1 MTLAEAFVRLLLL
14 PAPRT
19 RRGHRLKTS
28 PRHLPRRL
36 PLSSLQACLP
46 MLFRPACPTASPPC
60 RPRVHTD
67 PPLLARAALLL
78 CLLAAPLQVR
88 LLVEPS
94 VGRLPC
100 RRLISAHPLASPKAA
115 CPPLVLALFTAY
127 QVSTRVRDWFA
138 SKVCHMVK
146 SHCRSAIAYLPPRMR
161 IVFII
166 RFSL

>member
-1 MTLAEAFVRLLLL
+1 MLVMHLAFVRLLLL

-19 RRGHRLKTS
+19 CRRHRLKT
-28 PRHLPRRL
+28 LPIRLSRRL
-36 PLSSLQACLP
+36 PLSSRQTRLP
-46 MLFRPACPTASPPC
+46 MLFRSACPTASPPC

-67 PPLLARAALLL
+67 PPLLARAAPPL

-88 LLVEPS
+88 LPVEPS

-100 RRLISAHPLASPKAA
+100 RRLISAHPRVSPKAA

-138 SKVCHMVK
+138 SIVCHMV
-146 SHCRSAIAYLPPRMR
+146 
-161 IVFII
+161 
-166 RFSL
+166 